1 MSKSLSE
8 MSLRELWELFPII
21 LSAHDDRWDSWY
33 AEESGAVLRALS
45 AAGKCRIH
53 HIGSTAVRG
62 IWAKPTIDMLVELG
76 PGFAMERAEEILLA
90 SGWLCMAES
99 RERMSFNKGY
109 TESGF
114 AERVFHLHLRHAGDA
129 DEVYFRD
136 YLNGHPDVAKEY
148 ERLKLSLWKE
158 YEHDRDGYTTRKTE
172 FVKKYTELA
181 KRESERRELDFIPV
195 QASDP
200 GAVSRL
206 SAFASEIVKDCFDP
220 LIGEAQNDYMI
231 ARFQS
236 AESIASQIAHGCSY
250 YFVCS
255 DGRETGFIAFY
266 PRGTEMYLSKF
277 YLEKFSRGKGYS
289 KEMLRFVTDAARKAE
304 LESVTLNVNRHNAR
318 AIAVYERLGF
328 VKIREEK
335 NDIGGCFAMDDFVM
349 EYEFS
354 SLSKS

>member
-1 MSKSLSE
+1 

-21 LSAHDDRWDSWY
+21 LTARDDRWDSWY

-45 AAGKCRIH
+45 AAGECRVH

-76 PGFAMERAEEILLA
+76 PGFAMERAKEILLA

-114 AERVFHLHLRHAGDA
+114 AERVFHLHLRRAGDA
-129 DEVYFRD
+129 DEIYFRD

-148 ERLKLSLWKE
+148 ERLKLSLWKK
-158 YEHDRDGYTTRKTE
+158 YEHDRDGYTAQKTE

-181 KRESERRELDFIPV
+181 KRESRRQSLDFIPV
-195 QASDP
+195 QASDSA
-200 GAVSRL
+200 AVSRL
-206 SAFASEIVKDCFDP
+206 SVFASGIVKDCFDP
-220 LIGEAQNDYMI
+220 IIGAAQNDYMI
-231 ARFQS
+231 ANFQS

-255 DGRETGFIAFY
+255 EGREAGFIAFY

-277 YLEKFSRGKGYS
+277 YIEKSSRGKGYS
-289 KEMLRFVTDAARKAE
+289 REMFRFVADAAGKAE
-304 LESVTLNVNRHNAR
+304 LMSVTLNVNRHNAI

-328 VKIREEK
+328 VKLREEK
-335 NDIGGCFAMDDFVM
+335 NGIGGGFVMDDFVM
-349 EYEFS
+349 EYR
-354 SLSKS
+354 LGRN